1 MKKNFIKKI
10 VIQIV
15 FTLIALSSIFAKEYN
30 ITKHDGAM
38 FWTIDST
45 DSQGD
50 PSRIYVLGTI
60 HLADSTIYP
69 VPQFILDAW
78 NDSDKVYGEISSKD
92 WKNYTAQF
100 TNHILKYVINDGFD
114 IETELTEDEIKILK
128 EITGSNYMNF
138 KKFEPWI
145 LLSATTSSSYKE
157 SSISAEY
164 SYDVFF
170 INKAKEEDI
179 EMLGLDSL
187 KNQLNIL
194 SYGTRETQIAMLKDA
209 LNSINDKN
217 NTVNDLEKLYEAYK
231 SFDENIFTEVYYTQM
246 KKEIERQSV
255 YKDYYKTMLDD
266 RNEKWA
272 KKFEQILDDGGVT
285 FIFAGIGHFTGKNSV
300 FHLLEKEKPKVKDI
314 EAYNTIKEKKQP
326 NPYEY

>member
-10 VIQIV
+10 FIQIV
-15 FTLIALSSIFAKEYN
+15 FTLITLSSIFAKEYT
-30 ITKHDGAM
+30 ITKHDDAM

-60 HLADSTIYP
+60 HLADSSIYP

-78 NDSDKVYGEISSKD
+78 NDSDKIYGEISSKD

-114 IETELTEDEIKILK
+114 IETKLTEDEIKTLK

-145 LLSATTSSSYKE
+145 LLSATAGSSYKE
-157 SSISAEY
+157 SSLSAEY

-170 INKAKEEDI
+170 INKAKEEGI
-179 EMLGLDSL
+179 EMFGLDPL
-187 KNQLNIL
+187 KTQLNIL
-194 SYGTRETQIAMLKDA
+194 SYGSREIQIALLKDA
-209 LNSINDKN
+209 LNSIKDK
-217 NTVNDLEKLYEAYK
+217 TSAADELEKLYEAYK
-231 SFDENIFTEVYYTQM
+231 SFDENKFTEVYYTQL
-246 KKEIERQSV
+246 KAEIERQPV
-255 YKDYYKTMLDD
+255 YKDYYRTMLDD

-300 FHLLEKEKPKVKDI
+300 FNLLEKEKSKTKDI